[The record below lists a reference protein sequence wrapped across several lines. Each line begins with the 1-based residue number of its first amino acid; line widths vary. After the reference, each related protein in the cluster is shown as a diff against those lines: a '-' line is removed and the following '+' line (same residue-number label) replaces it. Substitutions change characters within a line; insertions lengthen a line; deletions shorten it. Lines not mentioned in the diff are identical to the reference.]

1 MALLEYDID
10 GIHKTFGLTKKCV
23 TIGRGADADIQF
35 KTDAEMSRRHCSIL
49 VQEDDAC
56 LLRDDGSTNGTHLN
70 DQLIDAAAA
79 VPLKDGD
86 EIQVGKSFLT
96 FHK

>member
-1 MALLEYDID
+1 MAFLEYDID
-10 GIHKTFGLTKKCV
+10 GIHKTFELLKKCV
-23 TIGRGADADIQF
+23 TIGRGADVDIQF

-49 VQEDDAC
+49 VQEDDVC

-70 DQLIDAAAA
+70 AQLIDASSA
-79 VPLKDGD
+79 VLLQDND

-96 FHK
+96 FRK

>member
-1 MALLEYDID
+1 MAYLEYDID
-10 GIHKTFGLTKKCV
+10 GVAKKFDLTKKCV

-49 VQEDDAC
+49 VQEDNAC

-70 DQLIDAAAA
+70 AQLIDAAAA

-86 EIQVGKSFLT
+86 EIQVGKSFLS

>member
-1 MALLEYDID
+1 MALLEYEID
-10 GIHKTFGLTKKCV
+10 GVHKVFELTKKCV
-23 TIGRGADADIQF
+23 TIGRGADVDIQF

-49 VQEDDAC
+49 VQEDDVC

-70 DQLIDAAAA
+70 AQLIDASSA
-79 VPLKDGD
+79 VLLQDND

-96 FHK
+96 FRK

>member
-1 MALLEYDID
+1 MAFLEYDID
-10 GIHKTFGLTKKCV
+10 GVHKNFELSKKCV

-49 VQEDDAC
+49 VQEDDC

-70 DQLIDAAAA
+70 DQLIDSTAA

>member
-1 MALLEYDID
+1 MALLDYEID
-10 GIHKTFGLTKKCV
+10 GVHKTLELSKRCITV
-23 TIGRGADADIQF
+23 GRGAEVDIQF

-49 VQEDDAC
+49 VQEDGTC

-70 DQLIDAAAA
+70 DQLIDSSAA

-86 EIQVGKSFLT
+86 EIHVGKSFMT
-96 FHK
+96 FHN